1 MHANP
6 FGAWASGSQQITP
19 NPAPSVFGAL
29 PYTGIAT
36 STDLVTF
43 YCTSFKPSIL
53 NCVVVGAQNQVHYR
67 IDSSGDM
74 QGYSVITNTADV
86 KIALVE
92 WRAPPLVELRGVVRK
107 QPVNQWLK
115 LSPNG
120 SAREMDVR
128 GMRYVWAP
136 VDKSI
141 NLYTGASSGPTF
153 LAKLTRGPTFITLEL
168 TPDALQLGLLDSIVV
183 ATLLLQCGRNID

>member
-1 MHANP
+1 MYANP
-6 FGAWASGSQQITP
+6 FGSWASGSQNNS
-19 NPAPSVFGAL
+19 NPPPSIYGAL

-36 STDLVTF
+36 SDLITF
-43 YCTSFKPSIL
+43 YFTSFKPSIL
-53 NCVVVGAQNQVHYR
+53 NCVVVGAQNEVHYR
-67 IDSSGDM
+67 IESPDDV
-74 QGYSVITNTADV
+74 QGYSVITNSGGA

-92 WRAPPLVELRGVVRK
+92 WRTPPLVELRGLVRK

-115 LSPNG
+115 LTPNR

-141 NLYTGASSGPTF
+141 NLYAGPSSGTTF
-153 LAKLTRGPTFITLEL
+153 LAKLTRGPTYVTLEM
-168 TPDALQLGLLDSIVV
+168 TPDAVQLGLLDSVV
-183 ATLLLQCGRNID
+183 IAALLLQCGRNID